1 MINEAYKAMLGGKS
15 VIRELSEY
23 ATARGAEI
31 GYENVFDYSLGNPS
45 VPCPQSFTDEM
56 IALYQEAEP
65 VALHGYS
72 PSLGITSVRTAIAES
87 LNRRFDMDYT
97 TDYIFPTTG
106 AAGAL
111 AHALRVVTKPGDEV
125 ITFAPY
131 FPEYQPYV
139 NGTGAHLTVV
149 PADTENFQ
157 INFEA
162 FEQALNP
169 GTAAV
174 LINTP
179 NNPSGAVYSAETLTR
194 LAEILRAKQV
204 EYGHDIFLIS
214 DEPYREIVF
223 DGGVQPYPSKFYD
236 NTLSCY
242 SYSKSLSLPGERIGY
257 VVIPDE
263 VDDSAALIGAATIA
277 NRVIGCVN
285 APSLIQKVIKYCIE
299 HEVTVDLET
308 YEKNRNLIYGA
319 LTEYGFTCAKPDGAF
334 YLFVKS
340 PVENEKEFCEVAK
353 KHHVLVVPGSS
364 FACPGYVR
372 LAYCVS
378 YEQIERSL
386 PAFKKIA
393 EEYGLCK

>member
-45 VPCPQSFTDEM
+45 VPCPQDYTDAVIDM
-56 IALYQEAEP
+56 YKTAEP

-72 PSLGITSVRTAIAES
+72 PSLGIPSVRKAIAES
-87 LNRRFDMDYT
+87 LNRRFDMGYT
-97 TDYIFPTTG
+97 ADYIFPTTG

-157 INFEA
+157 INFDA
-162 FEQALNP
+162 FEKALNP

-194 LAEILRAKQV
+194 LAEVLNAKQT
-204 EYGHDIFLIS
+204 EYGHDIFLIA
-214 DEPYREIVF
+214 DEPYRELVY
-223 DGGVQPYPSKFYD
+223 GGVEVPFLPAIYPNAIY
-236 NTLSCY
+236 CY
-242 SYSKSLSLPGERIGY
+242 SYSKTLSLPGERVGFLALHPAIDDYAAVHAAVLGAGRALGY
-257 VVIPDE
+257 VCVSSLFQLAVAECLGQTADI
-263 VDDSAALIGAATIA
+263 AAYAA
-277 NRVIGCVN
+277 NR
-285 APSLIQKVIKYCIE
+285 E
-299 HEVTVDLET
+299 
-308 YEKNRNLIYGA
+308 LIYGA
-319 LTEYGFTCAKPDGAF
+319 LTDMGYACARPDGAF
-334 YLFVKS
+334 YLFLKS
-340 PVENEKEFCEVAK
+340 PEPNARAFCRRAMDYDI
-353 KHHVLVVPGSS
+353 LLVPGDD
-364 FACPGYVR
+364 FGCPGYAR
-372 LAYCVS
+372 LAYCVARS
-378 YEQIERSL
+378 QLERSL
-386 PAFKKIA
+386 PAFRKLA
-393 EEYGLCK
+393 GSYGLTK